1 MSKTIVALLSTILL
15 SSALAGST
23 LYAAG
28 DLGYKDTPM
37 LPGGKWH
44 VHDPDRPMAPV
55 VKPAATF
62 SQGAPAAGGCR
73 GAFRR
78 ERPLTIARSTRGA
91 KRASDERPSLPA
103 ASASACRAWPC
114 SSRRG
119 QNQHS
124 QQHDT
129 AERCAHSRL
138 GRFKHAPSWRDDVN
152 WFLGDWRR
160 IHKRRVAGICGP
172 PSNNSVHVLLAAQYR
187 YGGCSSRSSVDE
199 AACCHHKRSRC
210 CRNRR

>member
-1 MSKTIVALLSTILL
+1 MVQEEWILYCLSGEFPVNCRYEQNYRCPPIHTILL

-62 SQGAPAAGGCR
+62 SQGAPAPADAVVLFDGKDLSR
-73 GAFRR
+73 SRAQPV
-78 ERPLTIARSTRGA
+78 ERKEPAMKGRLFLRNRHRHVVHGFVP
-91 KRASDERPSLPA
+91 RA
-103 ASASACRAWPC
+103 
-114 SSRRG
+114 RG

-138 GRFKHAPSWRDDVN
+138 GCFR
-152 WFLGDWRR
+152 
-160 IHKRRVAGICGP
+160 
-172 PSNNSVHVLLAAQYR
+172 
-187 YGGCSSRSSVDE
+187 
-199 AACCHHKRSRC
+199 
-210 CRNRR
+210 